1 MTINL
6 VNIIASFKRAFGRE
20 LVLEALAS
28 SHPRSHVYLSEQL
41 IQTLLLLFRSLALK
55 VLTRIPSWLYNIF
68 GMDTTDFKKIFSFET
83 ASATAN
89 CA

>member
-20 LVLEALAS
+20 LALEALAS
-28 SHPRSHVYLSEQL
+28 SHPRSHVYLSEQSK
-41 IQTLLLLFRSLALK
+41 TLLLLFRSLTHK

-68 GMDTTDFKKIFSFET
+68 GMDTTDFKKKISFET
-83 ASATAN
+83 ASVTAN